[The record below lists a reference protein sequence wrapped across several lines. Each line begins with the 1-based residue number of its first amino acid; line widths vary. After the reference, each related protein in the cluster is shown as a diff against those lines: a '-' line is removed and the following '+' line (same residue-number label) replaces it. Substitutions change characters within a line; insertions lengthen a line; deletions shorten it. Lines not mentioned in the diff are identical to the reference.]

1 MENHSLILASTSK
14 IRRQLASE
22 FDSSIKFSSPATD
35 EDNLKKTLQGL
46 EPPQLC
52 YELAKAKSLS
62 INHKFPDHLVLGCDQ
77 ICLLENKIFSKP
89 KTADRAIDQLQELSG
104 KIHHLIGQ
112 YVFSK
117 DNLVI
122 HEVEI
127 ICTMNMRELS
137 LSEIQNYVNLDQ
149 PFSACGA
156 YKYEENGHRLFN
168 EVKGSLEAINGLP
181 LNEILKGLDQIVSE
195 NT

>member
-1 MENHSLILASTSK
+1 MENHSLILASTSE
-14 IRRQLASE
+14 IRRKLASKY
-22 FDSSIKFSSPATD
+22 DSSIRFYSPAAD
-35 EDNLKKTLQGL
+35 EDALKKTLQGM
-46 EPPQLC
+46 EPVQLC

-62 INHKFPDHLVLGCDQ
+62 INHEFPNHLVLGCDQ

-89 KTADRAIDQLQELSG
+89 RTVDRAIHQLKELSG
-104 KIHHLIGQ
+104 KTHYLIGQ

-117 DNLVI
+117 DNSVI

-127 ICTMNMRELS
+127 ICTMKMRELS

-156 YKYEENGHRLFN
+156 YKYEENGHQLFS

-181 LNEILKGLDQIVSE
+181 LSEIFQGFNQ
-195 NT
+195 TA

>member
-1 MENHSLILASTSK
+1 MINHPLVLASTSE
-14 IRRQLASE
+14 IRRKLASN
-22 FDSSIKFSSPATD
+22 FDSSIIFSSPSAD
-35 EDNLKKTLQGL
+35 EDHLKKTLKGL
-46 EPPQLC
+46 EPAQLC

-62 INHKFPDHLVLGCDQ
+62 INNDFRNHLVLGCDQ

-89 KTADRAIDQLQELSG
+89 RTAERAIDQLKELSG
-104 KIHHLIGQ
+104 KTHHLIGQ

-117 DNLVI
+117 DNAVI

-137 LSEIQNYVNLDQ
+137 LNEIQNYVKLDQ
-149 PFSACGA
+149 PFFACGA
-156 YKYEENGHRLFN
+156 YKYEENGHQLFR

-181 LNEILKGLDQIVSE
+181 LSEMLKGFNQNV
-195 NT
+195 

>member
-1 MENHSLILASTSK
+1 MENHSLILASTSE
-14 IRRQLASE
+14 IRRKLASK
-22 FDSSIKFSSPATD
+22 FDSSIKFYSPTAD
-35 EDNLKKTLQGL
+35 EDALKKTLQGMK
-46 EPPQLC
+46 PAQLC

-62 INHKFPDHLVLGCDQ
+62 INHEFPNHLVLGCDQ

-89 KTADRAIDQLQELSG
+89 RTVDRAIHQLKELSG
-104 KIHHLIGQ
+104 KTHYLIGQ

-117 DNLVI
+117 DNSVI

-127 ICTMNMRELS
+127 ICTMKMRELS

-156 YKYEENGHRLFN
+156 YKYEENGHQLFS

-181 LNEILKGLDQIVSE
+181 LSEIFQE
-195 NT
+195 FNQTA

>member
-1 MENHSLILASTSK
+1 MINHSLVLASTSE
-14 IRRQLASE
+14 IRRKLASN
-22 FDSSIKFSSPATD
+22 FDSSIIFSSPSAD
-35 EDNLKKTLQGL
+35 EDHLKEKLKGL
-46 EPPQLC
+46 EPAQLC

-62 INHKFPDHLVLGCDQ
+62 INHDFPNHLVLGCDQ

-89 KTADRAIDQLQELSG
+89 RTAELAIDHLKELSG
-104 KIHHLIGQ
+104 KTHHLIGQ

-117 DNLVI
+117 DNAVI

-137 LSEIQNYVNLDQ
+137 LNEIQNYVKLDQ
-149 PFSACGA
+149 PFFACGA
-156 YKYEENGHRLFN
+156 YKYEENGHQLFS

-181 LNEILKGLDQIVSE
+181 LSEILKGFNQNV
-195 NT
+195 

>member
-1 MENHSLILASTSK
+1 MINHSLVLASTSE
-14 IRRQLASE
+14 IRRKLASN
-22 FDSSIKFSSPATD
+22 FDSSIIFSSPSAD
-35 EDNLKKTLQGL
+35 EDHLKKTLKGL
-46 EPPQLC
+46 EPAQLC

-62 INHKFPDHLVLGCDQ
+62 INHDFPNHLVLGCDQ

-89 KTADRAIDQLQELSG
+89 RTAERAIDQLKELSG

-117 DNLVI
+117 DNAVI

-137 LSEIQNYVNLDQ
+137 LNEIQNYVKLDQ
-149 PFSACGA
+149 PFFACGA
-156 YKYEENGHRLFN
+156 YKYEENGHQLFS
-168 EVKGSLEAINGLP
+168 EVKGSLEANNGLP
-181 LNEILKGLDQIVSE
+181 LSEILKGFNQNV
-195 NT
+195 

>member
-1 MENHSLILASTSK
+1 MENHSLILASTSE
-14 IRRQLASE
+14 IRRKLASE
-22 FDSSIKFSSPATD
+22 FDSSIRFFSPSAD
-35 EDNLKKTLQGL
+35 EDILKKALEGL
-46 EPPQLC
+46 EPAQLC

-62 INHKFPDHLVLGCDQ
+62 INHEFPNHLVLGCDQ

-89 KTADRAIDQLQELSG
+89 RTVDRAIDQLKELSG
-104 KIHHLIGQ
+104 KTHYLIGQ

-117 DNLVI
+117 DNSVI

-156 YKYEENGHRLFN
+156 YKYEENGHQLFSK
-168 EVKGSLEAINGLP
+168 VKGSLEAINGLP
-181 LNEILKGLDQIVSE
+181 LSEILKGLNQKV
-195 NT
+195 

>member
-1 MENHSLILASTSK
+1 MINHSLVLASTSE
-14 IRRQLASE
+14 IRKKLASN
-22 FDSSIKFSSPATD
+22 FDSSIIFSSPSAD
-35 EDNLKKTLQGL
+35 EDHLKETLKEL
-46 EPPQLC
+46 EPAQLC

-62 INHKFPDHLVLGCDQ
+62 INHDFPNHLVLGCDQ

-89 KTADRAIDQLQELSG
+89 RTAERAIDQLKELSG
-104 KIHHLIGQ
+104 KTHHLIGQ

-117 DNLVI
+117 DNAVI

-137 LSEIQNYVNLDQ
+137 LNEIQNYVKLDE
-149 PFSACGA
+149 PFFACGA
-156 YKYEENGHRLFN
+156 YKYEENGHQLFS

-181 LNEILKGLDQIVSE
+181 LSEILKGLNQKV
-195 NT
+195 

>member
-1 MENHSLILASTSK
+1 MINHSLVLASTSE
-14 IRRQLASE
+14 IRRKLASN
-22 FDSSIKFSSPATD
+22 FDSSIIFSSPSAD
-35 EDNLKKTLQGL
+35 EDHLKKTLKGL
-46 EPPQLC
+46 EPTQLC

-62 INHKFPDHLVLGCDQ
+62 INHEFPNHLVLGCDQ

-89 KTADRAIDQLQELSG
+89 RTAERAIGQLKELSG
-104 KIHHLIGQ
+104 KTHHLIGQ

-117 DNLVI
+117 DNAVI

-137 LSEIQNYVNLDQ
+137 LNEIQNYVKLDQ
-149 PFSACGA
+149 PFFACGA
-156 YKYEENGHRLFN
+156 YKYEENGHQLFS

-181 LNEILKGLDQIVSE
+181 LSEILKGFNQNV
-195 NT
+195 

>member
-1 MENHSLILASTSK
+1 MENHSLILASTSE
-14 IRRQLASE
+14 IRRKLASQ
-22 FDSSIKFSSPATD
+22 FDSSIRFHSPTAD
-35 EDNLKKTLQGL
+35 EDSLKKTFQGM
-46 EPPQLC
+46 EPTQLC

-62 INHKFPDHLVLGCDQ
+62 INHEFPNHLVLGCDQ

-89 KTADRAIDQLQELSG
+89 RTVDRAIHQLKELSG
-104 KIHHLIGQ
+104 KTHYLIGQ

-117 DNLVI
+117 DNSVI

-127 ICTMNMRELS
+127 ICTMKMRELS

-156 YKYEENGHRLFN
+156 YKL
-168 EVKGSLEAINGLP
+168 SLIH
-181 LNEILKGLDQIVSE
+181 I
-195 NT
+195 

>member
-1 MENHSLILASTSK
+1 LINHSLVLASTSE
-14 IRRQLASE
+14 IRRKLASN
-22 FDSSIKFSSPATD
+22 FDSSIIFSSPSAD
-35 EDNLKKTLQGL
+35 EDHLKEALKGL
-46 EPPQLC
+46 EPAQLC

-62 INHKFPDHLVLGCDQ
+62 INHDFPNHLVLGCDQ

-89 KTADRAIDQLQELSG
+89 RTAERAIGQLKELSG
-104 KIHHLIGQ
+104 KTHHLIGQ

-117 DNLVI
+117 DNAVI

-137 LSEIQNYVNLDQ
+137 LNEIQNYVKLDQ
-149 PFSACGA
+149 PFFACGA
-156 YKYEENGHRLFN
+156 YKYEENGHQLFS

-181 LNEILKGLDQIVSE
+181 LSEILKGFNQNV
-195 NT
+195 